1 MNILIL
7 YQLREKEAN
16 NFQEKLKNSKTQEKS
31 IIEKK
36 LEEINNEVNQYKT
49 NFLKNYTDIFFS
61 KIIKA
66 TSEIEIPETPLDSTG
81 NLIKFRIPILQKTF
95 LGQY

>member
-7 YQLREKEAN
+7 YQLRKEAN
-16 NFQEKLKNSKTQEKS
+16 NFRKIKNSKTQEKS

-36 LEEINNEVNQYKT
+36 LEEINNEVNQYKLI
-49 NFLKNYTDIFFS
+49 FKNYTDIFFS

-66 TSEIEIPETPLDSTG
+66 TSKLKPDTPFVLLK
-81 NLIKFRIPILQKTF
+81 NLIRISHTNTTKTF
-95 LGQY
+95 LGQ